1 MRILIFSKKQ
11 APFYHFWET
20 SQVSLAGSF
29 KSRVSLITVLLALVG
44 NTVPSGAQE
53 SKRPAASSPMVR
65 ALVTNFGGEG
75 VSVIDPE
82 RERVVAHIKTGAKP
96 HGVAIAP
103 GFDDMQANTVSVNV
117 LV

>member
-1 MRILIFSKKQ
+1 MKRPYLPI
-11 APFYHFWET
+11 
-20 SQVSLAGSF
+20 
-29 KSRVSLITVLLALVG
+29 RVSLITVLLALVG
-44 NTVPSGAQE
+44 NTGPSGAQE

-65 ALVTNFGGEG
+65 AFVTNFGGAG

-82 RERVVAHIKTGAKP
+82 RERVVAHGKTGAKP

-103 GFDDMQANTVSVNV
+103 GFDDMHAHTVSVNV